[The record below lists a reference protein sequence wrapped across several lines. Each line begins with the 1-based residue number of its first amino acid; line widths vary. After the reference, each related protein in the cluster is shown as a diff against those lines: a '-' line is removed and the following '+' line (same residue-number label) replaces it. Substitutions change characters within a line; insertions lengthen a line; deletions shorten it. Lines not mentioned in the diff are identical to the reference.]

1 MQSFVSMDHAE
12 QSADD
17 EAFHMVFEDLEAS
30 CIPLARLTFKIGAP
44 VMLIQSMNPVKWLLQ
59 TVPDVS

>member
-1 MQSFVSMDHAE
+1 MQTFVSMDHAK
-12 QSADD
+12 QGADD
-17 EAFHMVFEDLEAS
+17 EAFHMVFEYLEAS
-30 CIPLARLTFKIGAP
+30 GIPPARLTLKIGAP